1 MKIQFSAVGPV
12 ASVQEG
18 LSFHA
23 AMTKELLDISAPP
36 SRRSRTVV
44 VEVEEDADEETI
56 PEKFYAAE
64 EEVPSWSVASNPVA
78 EFIEYMKEEGRRLY
92 TGKEFQDVVTAAIE
106 AAPGTTNG
114 EMVKVLLQ
122 AAGLELDKSKY
133 LTRRQPVRGISS
145 SPGGN
150 IWADPSMRNGGGA
163 GINPHTGTAAGGMG
177 GGQRW
182 DAADPKCLGGK
193 AIAPPV
199 KRTVK

>member
-18 LSFHA
+18 LSFHV
-23 AMTKELLDISAPP
+23 AMTSDDPFNIPAPT
-36 SRRSRTVV
+36 RRPRTVV
-44 VEVEEDADEETI
+44 VEVEEDAEETI

-64 EEVPSWSVASNPVA
+64 EEVPSWSVASDPVA
-78 EFIEYMKEEGRRLY
+78 EFIEYMKGERRRLY
-92 TGKEFQDVVTAAIE
+92 TGKEFQDVVTAAVE

-114 EMVKVLLQ
+114 EMVKGILQ